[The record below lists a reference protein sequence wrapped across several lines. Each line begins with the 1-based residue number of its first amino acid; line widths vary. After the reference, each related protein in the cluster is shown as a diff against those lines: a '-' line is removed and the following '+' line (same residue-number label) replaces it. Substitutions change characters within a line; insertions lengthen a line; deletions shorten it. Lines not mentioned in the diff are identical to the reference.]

1 MKKTV
6 LFFLMTIL
14 IASCHQEEI
23 PSVPD
28 KPEGN
33 QLIFDLSDEDVQ
45 CLVLQRHI
53 SDSCSC

>member
-33 QLIFDLSDEDVQ
+33 QPIFDLSDEDA
-45 CLVLQRHI
+45 LQGCI
-53 SDSCSC
+53 YP